1 MHFFYFL
8 FFVYL
13 SMVVN
18 PKQPNANIP
27 TVCTNM
33 SDGFTSPCENE
44 LANNVTFKKIT
55 HSKPAIRFDDALP
68 DSSFNRLF
76 ILPFKINMGQNQITG
91 IIISLQIM
99 RTKFSVYIQLI
110 QILGQLN

>member
-1 MHFFYFL
+1 M
-8 FFVYL
+8 
-13 SMVVN
+13 
-18 PKQPNANIP
+18 P

-55 HSKPAIRFDDALP
+55 HSNPDIRFDDVFP
-68 DSSFNRLF
+68 DSSFSRLF
-76 ILPFKINMGQNQITG
+76 ILSFKINMGQFQITE
-91 IIISLQIM
+91 IIISMQIVWI
-99 RTKFSVYIQLI
+99 KFRDYIQLI

>member
-13 SMVVN
+13 SIVVN

-55 HSKPAIRFDDALP
+55 HSNPDIRFDDVFP
-68 DSSFNRLF
+68 DSSFSRLF
-76 ILPFKINMGQNQITG
+76 ILSFKINMGQFQITE
-91 IIISLQIM
+91 IIISM
-99 RTKFSVYIQLI
+99 
-110 QILGQLN
+110 

>member
-18 PKQPNANIP
+18 PKQPNANMP

-55 HSKPAIRFDDALP
+55 HSNPDIRFDDVFP
-68 DSSFNRLF
+68 DSSFSRLF
-76 ILPFKINMGQNQITG
+76 ILSFKINMGQYQITG
-91 IIISLQIM
+91 TIILLKNIWI
-99 RTKFSVYIQLI
+99 KFRDYIQLI